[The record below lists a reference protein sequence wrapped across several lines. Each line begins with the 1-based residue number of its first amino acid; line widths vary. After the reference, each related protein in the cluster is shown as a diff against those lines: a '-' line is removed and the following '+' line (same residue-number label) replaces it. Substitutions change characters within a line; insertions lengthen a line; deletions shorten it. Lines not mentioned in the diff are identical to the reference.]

1 MKRINHFLT
10 VLILLGVGTTLW
22 GQNATIR
29 GKVKD
34 RDNLQPLPG
43 ANVVI
48 IDMEPFT
55 GTTTNEAGEFVI
67 SHLKPGRVSIRVS
80 YVGYQESV
88 ISNLQLSNAKE
99 VVLDVNLTEAII
111 SGDVIE
117 IVAQRDKRGTINPMA
132 TISSRGFTVEETGRY
147 AGSRNDV
154 ARMAMNYAGVTGAND
169 ARNDIIV
176 RGNSPLGLLWRLEDV
191 DIHNPNHYG
200 SSTAT
205 GGPVCMLNNNLLANS
220 DFMTSAFAAEYGNAT
235 AAVFDLKLR
244 NGNDKKH
251 EFLGQIGFNGFE
263 FGAEGPINKETGAS
277 YLANVRYSTLEIM
290 DKLGADL
297 GTGTGIPKYKDFTIK
312 VNLPATKLGDFSI
325 FAFGGDSDIKIWD
338 SKADTT
344 KESID
349 FYGGEGYDL
358 TNGSKLISGGITHSI
373 GLTKNSYLKT
383 TIASSYHNF
392 KTTIDSLSP
401 DYSNKTTTYKNNFNE
416 SFITLQS
423 YISSKLSARS
433 QIKGGFRLKQQLFD
447 LTESI
452 WFNEDQALRP
462 TTAFDGNALLAQAY
476 IQWQYRLT
484 DHFTLNN
491 GLHSLYYAYNDTWNI
506 EPRMALKWGIND
518 RLSLSLGY
526 GYHSQLNPI
535 TVYFRQTLMPDGTY
549 SQLNKNLDL
558 LKAHHFVLGGDY
570 LIAEN
575 TRIKAEGYI
584 QLLSGAG
591 VNGGVS
597 NYYSLLNEGA
607 NFGFGFPD
615 TLVATGKG
623 RNIGIELTLEQFLH
637 KGFYYLGTLSLFDSK
652 YKGSDNIE
660 RSTAFNTNYVAN
672 LLIGKEFILSRKEN
686 GTSTHS
692 LAIDIKGTWSG
703 GQRYTPS
710 QIINDPNKPGY
721 FMRKYDNTNAYEL
734 QYPDYL
740 RTDFKIVWKWEGK
753 GIRQEFGVDIQNIF
767 NQQNVYSEKFNKKTG
782 KSGYVYQTGILVI
795 PQYRINF

>member
-1 MKRINHFLT
+1 MTRMKQVFLIF
-10 VLILLGVGTTLW
+10 LLLGIGSAIQ

-34 RDNLQPLPG
+34 GDNRQPLPG

-48 IDMEPFT
+48 IDMIPFT
-55 GTTTNEAGEFVI
+55 GTTTNENGEFKI
-67 SHLKPGRVSIRVS
+67 TGLKPGRVSLRVS
-80 YVGYQESV
+80 YIGYQQNV
-88 ISNLQLSNAKE
+88 ISNIQVSNAKE
-99 VVLDVNLTEAII
+99 VVLEVNLTEAII
-111 SGDVIE
+111 TGQVVE
-117 IVAQRDKRGTINPMA
+117 IVAKRDKRGTINPMA
-132 TISSRGFTVEETGRY
+132 TISSRGFTVEETNRY

-200 SSTAT
+200 SSVAT
-205 GGPVCMLNNNLLANS
+205 GGPVCMLNNNMLANS

-251 EFLGQIGFNGFE
+251 EFLGQVGFNGFE
-263 FGAEGPINKETGAS
+263 LGAEGPLNKETGAS
-277 YLANVRYSTLEIM
+277 YLVNGRYSTLELM

-297 GTGTGIPKYKDFTIK
+297 GTGTGIPKYKDFAVKI
-312 VNLPATKLGDFSI
+312 NLPATKFGDFSV
-325 FAFGGDSDIKIWD
+325 FAFGGDSDIEIWD

-344 KESID
+344 KETID

-358 TNGSKLISGGITHSI
+358 TNGSQLISGGVTHNI
-373 GLTKNSYLKT
+373 GLTKNSYLRT
-383 TIASSYHNF
+383 TVASSYHNF
-392 KTTIDSLSP
+392 KTIVDSLSP
-401 DYSNKTTTYKNNFNE
+401 NYLNKTSIYKNNFNE

-423 YISSKLSARS
+423 FISSKISVRS
-433 QIKGGFRLKQQLFD
+433 HLKGGFRLKQQMFD

-462 TTAFDGNALLAQAY
+462 TTAFNGDALLIQSY
-476 IQWQYRLT
+476 LQWQYRIT
-484 DHFTLNN
+484 DRFTLNN
-491 GLHSLYYAYNDTWNI
+491 GFHALYYAYNNTWNI
-506 EPRMALKWGIND
+506 EPRLALRWGISE
-518 RLSLSLGY
+518 RLSLNIGY

-535 TVYFRQTLMPDGTY
+535 TVYFRQSLLPDGTY
-549 SQLNKNLDL
+549 KRLNKDLDL
-558 LKAHHFVLGGDY
+558 LKAHHFVIGGDY
-570 LIAEN
+570 LVAEN

-591 VNGGVS
+591 VNGNTN

-623 RNIGIELTLEQFLH
+623 RNIGLELTVEQFLY
-637 KGFYYLGTLSLFDSK
+637 KGFYYLGTLSIFDSK
-652 YKGSDNIE
+652 YKGSDNLE
-660 RSTAFNTNYVAN
+660 RSTAFNTNFVAN

-686 GTSTHS
+686 GSSTHS
-692 LAIDIKGTWSG
+692 LAFDLKSTWSG

-710 QIINDPNKPGY
+710 QIMADPDKPGY
-721 FMRKYDNTNAYEL
+721 FMRKYDNTKAYEL
-734 QYPDYL
+734 QYPDYF
-740 RTDFKIVWKWEGK
+740 RTDFKVVWKWEGK
-753 GIRQEFGVDIQNIF
+753 GISQEFGIDIQNIF

-782 KSGYVYQTGILVI
+782 ETGYIYQTGILVI

>member
-1 MKRINHFLT
+1 MTRMKQVFLIF
-10 VLILLGVGTTLW
+10 LLLGIGSAIQ

-34 RDNLQPLPG
+34 GDNRQPLPG

-48 IDMEPFT
+48 IDMIPFT
-55 GTTTNEAGEFVI
+55 GTTTNENGEFKI
-67 SHLKPGRVSIRVS
+67 TGLKPGRVSLRVS
-80 YVGYQESV
+80 YIGYQQNV
-88 ISNLQLSNAKE
+88 ISNIQVSNAKE
-99 VVLDVNLTEAII
+99 VVLEVNLTEAII
-111 SGDVIE
+111 TGQVVE
-117 IVAQRDKRGTINPMA
+117 IVAKRDKRGTINPMA
-132 TISSRGFTVEETGRY
+132 TISSRGFTVEETNRY

-200 SSTAT
+200 SSVAT
-205 GGPVCMLNNNLLANS
+205 GGPVCMLNNNMLANS

-251 EFLGQIGFNGFE
+251 EFLGQVGFNGFE
-263 FGAEGPINKETGAS
+263 LGAEGPLNKETGAS
-277 YLANVRYSTLEIM
+277 YLVNGRYSTLELM

-297 GTGTGIPKYKDFTIK
+297 GTGTGIPKYKDFAVKI
-312 VNLPATKLGDFSI
+312 NLPATKFGDFSV
-325 FAFGGDSDIKIWD
+325 FAFGGDSDIEIWD

-358 TNGSKLISGGITHSI
+358 TNGSQLISGGVTHNI
-373 GLTKNSYLKT
+373 GLTKNSYLRT
-383 TIASSYHNF
+383 TVASSYHNF
-392 KTTIDSLSP
+392 KTIVDSLSP
-401 DYSNKTTTYKNNFNE
+401 NYLNKTSIYKNNFNE
-416 SFITLQS
+416 SFISLQS
-423 YISSKLSARS
+423 FISSKISVRS
-433 QIKGGFRLKQQLFD
+433 HLKGGFRLKQQMFD

-462 TTAFDGNALLAQAY
+462 TTAFDGNALLIQSY
-476 IQWQYRLT
+476 LQWQYRIT
-484 DHFTLNN
+484 DRFTLNN
-491 GLHSLYYAYNDTWNI
+491 GFHALYYAYNNTWNI
-506 EPRMALKWGIND
+506 EPRLALKWGIIE
-518 RLSLSLGY
+518 RLSLNIGY

-535 TVYFRQTLMPDGTY
+535 TVYFRQSLLPDGTY
-549 SQLNKNLDL
+549 KRLNKDLDL
-558 LKAHHFVLGGDY
+558 LKAHHFVIGGDY
-570 LIAEN
+570 LVAEN

-591 VNGGVS
+591 VNGNTN

-623 RNIGIELTLEQFLH
+623 RNIGLELTVEQFLY
-637 KGFYYLGTLSLFDSK
+637 KGFYYLGTLSIFDSK
-652 YKGSDNIE
+652 YKGSDNLE
-660 RSTAFNTNYVAN
+660 RSTAFNTNFVAN

-686 GTSTHS
+686 GSSTHS
-692 LAIDIKGTWSG
+692 LAFDLKSTWSG

-710 QIINDPNKPGY
+710 QIMADPYKPGY
-721 FMRKYDNTNAYEL
+721 FMRKYDNTKAYEL
-734 QYPDYL
+734 QYPDYF
-740 RTDFKIVWKWEGK
+740 RTDFKVVWKWEGK
-753 GIRQEFGVDIQNIF
+753 GISQEFGIDIQNIF

-782 KSGYVYQTGILVI
+782 ETGYIYQTGILVI